1 MRPEE
6 EESISGASSGGGDDM
21 NLQDSSENGHTVEK
35 PRDPERSRDLFGV
48 QLEVGYFNMSCY
60 IFIETFII

>member
-48 QLEVGYFNMSCY
+48 QLEVGYLTM
-60 IFIETFII
+60 

>member
-6 EESISGASSGGGDDM
+6 EESISGASSGGADDM

-48 QLEVGYFNMSCY
+48 QLEVCY
-60 IFIETFII
+60 